1 MLIFNGKKYFVPFFN
16 GGSGQDT
23 STCRV
28 KVSNLCPNYAVKAY
42 AQPILG
48 TIPNCLS
55 IPHETESNLS
65 TANKVPMYIIG
76 DGLITA
82 NYDVTECICANLDG
96 NIICAIVKADN
107 TEIEVSDTALFSDDG
122 SLVGLHQMNTEE
134 ITSPLNADTV
144 VDIGRWNEALSNIPF
159 YFGGVPEVGTN
170 ISDTSAYCHIAFSI
184 DGDTF
189 YIRDVDNDVVIC
201 TVVDGVPNW
210 TENYYSQWF
219 IPSYSTKQEVPLSF
233 ISWFNNNVVSSEYYY
248 DLSNMV
254 FTFSSNPTF
263 EDWYADVAL
272 PISAPFRD
280 EFGNEYYRIVYIP
293 DYGYTDENGVHIFNG
308 GQIVLLDNDGMELV
322 YGRDLTT
329 SMVITFGEGVYVT
342 SIFGDEYKWFFDS
355 GSLVPQGD

>member
-1 MLIFNGKKYFVPFFN
+1 MLIFNGKKYFVPFFK

-48 TIPNCLS
+48 AIPNCLS

-254 FTFSSNPTF
+254 FEFISNPDFGDYT
-263 EDWYADVAL
+263 EAMRIDGAYH
-272 PISAPFRD
+272 ID
-280 EFGNEYYRIVYIP
+280 ENGNEDSTIVYIP
-293 DYGYTDENGVHIFNG
+293 DYGYTDLNGVHIFND
-308 GQIVLLDNDGMELV
+308 GQIVCAGGYVYDSGLDTD
-322 YGRDLTT
+322 R
-329 SMVITFGEGVYVT
+329 VITFLDSVYVAGDIAT
-342 SIFGDEYKWFFDS
+342 SDYGWLWSNVRVQEKD
-355 GSLVPQGD
+355 